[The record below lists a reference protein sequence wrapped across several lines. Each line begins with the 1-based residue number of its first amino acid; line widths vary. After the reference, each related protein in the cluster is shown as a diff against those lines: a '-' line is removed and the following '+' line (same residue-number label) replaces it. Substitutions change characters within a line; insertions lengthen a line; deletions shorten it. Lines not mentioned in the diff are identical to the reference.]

1 MFGYRVP
8 APDEAMLISGGRYG
22 LRDAPFR
29 VVTGHGAYVMP
40 IFRKVRYL
48 TLAMQESE
56 VSETCVTKQGISLN
70 VRAVIAF
77 KVGNDPES
85 IVNAGQRFLS
95 DQDQM
100 SILTGRIFAGH
111 LRSIIG
117 SMTVEE
123 IVTERQKLATEV
135 LDGSKQEM
143 ANLGLTVDSLQ
154 IQSIDDMGAGY
165 IAAMAAPNNAAIQRQ
180 AKIAQAQADQAA
192 VEAQQA
198 STRSQAEFARQTA
211 VVQAQ
216 YKAEID
222 KAQAEASQAGPLA
235 QAEAQR
241 AVISAQA
248 ELAQRQAELRQ
259 QQLVSEVIRPAEA
272 EAEKVKILAKAE
284 AERTRIAAEA
294 AASNNRVALDQ
305 MLIAQLP
312 QIVKEAAAGL
322 AGANVSV
329 LNGADGLGEIAAGL
343 VSQGLTILENVRRG
357 VGVPGTTPNGSS
369 PAVIGPTPTS
379 GATPPSSQ
387 KPPSG
392 QTPPSA

>member
-8 APDEAMLISGGRYG
+8 APDQAMLISGGKSSG
-22 LRDAPFR
+22 TPFR

-40 IFRKVRYL
+40 FIRKVRFL
-48 TLAMQESE
+48 TLAMCEAE
-56 VSETCVTKQGISLN
+56 VEETCVTQQGISLN
-70 VRAVIAF
+70 VRSVIAF
-77 KVGNDPES
+77 KVGNDQES

-95 DQDQM
+95 DQNQM

-123 IVTERQKLATEV
+123 LVTERQKLATEV
-135 LDGSKQEM
+135 LDGSKAEM
-143 ANLGLTVDSLQ
+143 ARIGLSVDSLQ

-180 AKIAQAQADQAA
+180 AKIAQAAADQAA
-192 VEAQQA
+192 AEAQQA
-198 STRSQAEFARQTA
+198 SQRKQAEFARETS

-216 YKAEID
+216 YKAEVD
-222 KAQAEASQAGPLA
+222 KAQAEAAQAGPLA
-235 QAEAQR
+235 QANATR
-241 AVISAQA
+241 AVIAAQA
-248 ELAQRQAELRQ
+248 DLAQEQAQLRQ
-259 QQLVSEVIRPAEA
+259 QQLVSEVVKPAEA
-272 EAEKVKILAKAE
+272 EAERVRILAVAD
-284 AERTRIAAEA
+284 AERTRIQAEA

-305 MLIAQLP
+305 LLINQLP

-343 VSQGLTILENVRRG
+343 VGQGMTILDAVRKG
-357 VGVPGTTPNGSS
+357 MPGQGQARTDNGQ
-369 PAVIGPTPTS
+369 VV
-379 GATPPSSQ
+379 
-387 KPPSG
+387 SG
-392 QTPPSA
+392 QVAQREP